1 MNDTLEIREARADEI
16 ALVQELVREMA
27 KYEKRPEDMTG
38 TQETLSY
45 WLFERKI
52 ATILLLEYEKKVIG
66 YAIYYPVFGSFAAC
80 GGIHLEDLYIK
91 AEYRKHGFGRCFFD
105 AVAKR
110 AKAEGY
116 SRMEWSCL
124 DWNQPSIR
132 FYRSLG
138 AQPMDEWTTYRLT
151 GETLDRMADACP

>member
-16 ALVQELVREMA
+16 ALVQELIRGMA
-27 KYEKRPEDMTG
+27 KYEKRPEDDMTG
-38 TQETLSY
+38 TQESLSY

-91 AEYRKHGFGRCFFD
+91 AEYRKHGFGRYFFD

-124 DWNQPSIR
+124 DWNTPSLA
-132 FYRSLG
+132 FYEKLG
-138 AQPMDEWTTYRLT
+138 AAYDSGRKYLELPL
-151 GETLDRMADACP
+151 

>member
-16 ALVQELVREMA
+16 ALVQELIREMA

-38 TQETLSY
+38 TQESLSY

-66 YAIYYPVFGSFAAC
+66 YPVFGSFAAC

-91 AEYRKHGFGRCFFD
+91 AEYRKHGFGRYFFD

-124 DWNQPSIR
+124 DWNTPSLA
-132 FYRSLG
+132 FYEKLG
-138 AQPMDEWTTYRLT
+138 AAYDSGRKYLELPL
-151 GETLDRMADACP
+151 

>member
-16 ALVQELVREMA
+16 ALVQELVWEMA

-66 YAIYYPVFGSFAAC
+66 YAIYYTVFGSF
-80 GGIHLEDLYIK
+80 
-91 AEYRKHGFGRCFFD
+91 FSMVFW
-105 AVAKR
+105 VA
-110 AKAEGY
+110 
-116 SRMEWSCL
+116 SQLSMTS
-124 DWNQPSIR
+124 
-132 FYRSLG
+132 SLT
-138 AQPMDEWTTYRLT
+138 ASAT
-151 GETLDRMADACP
+151 A

>member
-52 ATILLLEYEKKVIG
+52 ATILLLEYEKRSS
-66 YAIYYPVFGSFAAC
+66 A
-80 GGIHLEDLYIK
+80 
-91 AEYRKHGFGRCFFD
+91 
-105 AVAKR
+105 
-110 AKAEGY
+110 
-116 SRMEWSCL
+116 M
-124 DWNQPSIR
+124 PSIIR
-132 FYRSLG
+132 Y
-138 AQPMDEWTTYRLT
+138 
-151 GETLDRMADACP
+151 LDPLLPVAAYI

>member
-16 ALVQELVREMA
+16 ALVQELVRGMA

-38 TQETLSY
+38 TQESLSY

-91 AEYRKHGFGRCFFD
+91 AEYRKHGFGRYFFD

-124 DWNQPSIR
+124 DWNTPSLA
-132 FYRSLG
+132 FYEKLG
-138 AQPMDEWTTYRLT
+138 AAYDSGRKYLELPL
-151 GETLDRMADACP
+151 

>member
-16 ALVQELVREMA
+16 ALVQELIREMA

-38 TQETLSY
+38 TQESLSY

-91 AEYRKHGFGRCFFD
+91 AEYRKHGFGRYFFD

-110 AKAEGY
+110 AKAEAIAG
-116 SRMEWSCL
+116 WSGPV
-124 DWNQPSIR
+124 WIGIR
-132 FYRSLG
+132 HRSLFMRNWG
-138 AQPMDEWTTYRLT
+138 QPMIAE
-151 GETLDRMADACP
+151 ESI

>member
-16 ALVQELVREMA
+16 ALVQELIREMA

-38 TQETLSY
+38 TQEALSY

-52 ATILLLEYEKKVIG
+52 ATILLLEYDKKVIG

-91 AEYRKHGFGRCFFD
+91 AEYRKHGFGIPIVQLPNARSPD
-105 AVAKR
+105 S
-110 AKAEGY
+110 
-116 SRMEWSCL
+116 SRVFRWSNAGGSVHWL
-124 DWNQPSIR
+124 
-132 FYRSLG
+132 
-138 AQPMDEWTTYRLT
+138 E
-151 GETLDRMADACP
+151 

>member
-16 ALVQELVREMA
+16 ALVQELVRGMA

-38 TQETLSY
+38 TQESLSY

-80 GGIHLEDLYIK
+80 GGK
-91 AEYRKHGFGRCFFD
+91 AASAEGCP
-105 AVAKR
+105 AE
-110 AKAEGY
+110 KAEGY

-124 DWNQPSIR
+124 DWNTPSLA
-132 FYRSLG
+132 FYEKLG
-138 AQPMDEWTTYRLT
+138 AAYDSGRKYLELPL
-151 GETLDRMADACP
+151 